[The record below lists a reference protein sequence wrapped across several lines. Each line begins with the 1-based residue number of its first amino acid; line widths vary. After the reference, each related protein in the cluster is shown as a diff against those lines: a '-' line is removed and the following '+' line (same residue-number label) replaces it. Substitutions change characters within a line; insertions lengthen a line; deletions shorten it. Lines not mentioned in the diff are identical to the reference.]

1 MERFFILACQRSG
14 TTMLQQALNRHSRI
28 VIPPETGF
36 FTHFIG
42 HSAKGQAHHL
52 RRINADLGIDLPRP
66 RKRIRR
72 REDTIRFYD
81 QMATAYLEKLS
92 AAPGT
97 MFGEKTPHHLLR
109 VRRIIHAF
117 PDAKYI
123 LVHRDGRDVALSLT
137 RVPWFC
143 SDLQVTFSY
152 WLRCCRASRW
162 LRDQGNVNLLVL
174 RYEDLVTQPE
184 VELRRIAEFLGLDY
198 EPEMAEGS
206 GNVEGTLPWEAD
218 WKTRATTKI
227 TSARIGNWRRE
238 LSPTQVSRLERWGGS
253 VLKDLGYEVST
264 NSGAIRLPLHFF
276 PCLYAKILLWR
287 GGNAWRVAR
296 KNIFGR

>member
-52 RRINADLGIDLPRP
+52 KRINADLGIDLPRP
-66 RKRIRR
+66 QERIHR
-72 REDTIRFYD
+72 REDIIRFYD
-81 QMATAYLEKLS
+81 QMAEAYLEKLS
-92 AAPGT
+92 APPQT
-97 MFGEKTPHHLLR
+97 LFGEKTPHHLLR
-109 VRRIIHAF
+109 ARRILSVF

-137 RVPWFC
+137 KVPWFY

-152 WLRCCRASRW
+152 WLRCCREIRW
-162 LRDQGNVNLLVL
+162 FRALPGVSLIVI
-174 RYEDLVTQPE
+174 RYEDLVQQPA
-184 VELRRIAEFLGLDY
+184 VELRRIADFLGLKY
-198 EPEMAEGS
+198 EPQMAEGS

-227 TSARIGNWRRE
+227 TPARIGNWQRE
-238 LSPTQVSRLERWGGS
+238 LSSTQISQLERWGGR
-253 VLKDLGYEVST
+253 VLKDLGYEMST
-264 NSGAIRLPLHFF
+264 DSEAGHLPLHFF
-276 PCLYAKILLWR
+276 PWLYAKILLWR

-296 KNIFGR
+296 KNLLGR